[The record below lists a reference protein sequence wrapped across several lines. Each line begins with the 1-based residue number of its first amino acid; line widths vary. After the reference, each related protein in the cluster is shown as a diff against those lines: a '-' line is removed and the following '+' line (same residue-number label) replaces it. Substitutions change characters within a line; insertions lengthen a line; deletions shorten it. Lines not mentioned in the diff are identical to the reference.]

1 MENGKWKIENGIEIE
16 MKIENGK
23 WKMENG
29 KWKIQNAIL
38 RSYYKL
44 RTALK
49 SGQPYSGT
57 HKFLILNS

>member
-1 MENGKWKIENGIEIE
+1 MES
-16 MKIENGK
+16 GK
-23 WKMENG
+23 WKMESGKWKVENG

-57 HKFLILNS
+57 HKFLIPNS

>member
-1 MENGKWKIENGIEIE
+1 MESGKWKMESG
-16 MKIENGK
+16 KWKVENGK

-57 HKFLILNS
+57 HKFLIPNS